1 MPDLRSPL
9 CRIGRKKPIQD
20 RVVNASPKDFKIY
33 VEPFVGTGDI
43 FFALKLDPKVVK
55 SYINDKDPMISDAF
69 KLMKSNLSTDKISEF
84 KNKSLEEV
92 RTFVK
97 KNNTGIDKLAEI
109 IYRLCGTFGSKGGDN
124 KIYDNPNI
132 EPKLRKLPEYAE
144 YLSNTTI
151 TNSDYTALFK
161 HDSPNAFFYLDPP
174 YEDSKGL
181 YKNSV
186 IDYND
191 MANRLKKL
199 KGKFLLSINDSKEIR
214 DIFKDFKIQGLS
226 VKGGGTAVSD
236 VGAGTRKELFIK
248 NY

>member
-1 MPDLRSPL
+1 MPNSRSPL
-9 CRIGRKKPIQD
+9 CRIGSKKPIQD
-20 RVVNASPKDFKIY
+20 KIVNMSPKDFKIY
-33 VEPFVGTGDI
+33 VEPFVGTGAI
-43 FFALKLDPKVVK
+43 FFALELDPKIVK

-69 KLMKSNLSTDKISEF
+69 KLMKSNLNIDNISQF
-84 KNKSLEEV
+84 KNKSLEQV
-92 RTFVK
+92 RSFVK

-109 IYRLCGTFGSKGGDN
+109 IYRLCGTFGGKGGDN
-124 KIYDNPNI
+124 KIYKNPNI

-151 TNSDYTALFK
+151 TNGDYTTLFK
-161 HDSPNAFFYLDPP
+161 HDSPNTFFYLDPP

-181 YKNSV
+181 YKNAI
-186 IDYND
+186 IDFDD

-214 DIFKDFKIQGLS
+214 DIFKDFKIQGVS
-226 VKGGGTAVSD
+226 VRGRGNLED
-236 VGAGTRKELFIK
+236 IGAGTRKELFIK